1 MFHSRRALARER
13 TKALLG
19 ETTAAPDTASLSSRT
34 AKIVGTNSHG
44 WLKRQIAQAGLTIS
58 PATFLIVSFTLGAVT
73 VIALESFV
81 HRLFLPICFCLSAYL
96 PLHWLHGRSDSRAAD
111 FAADY
116 PSVLMATASSIQV
129 GLTPLLALER
139 ATKLLPPSNS
149 VHKEISRLLEA
160 LRLGSPKQVALSEFA
175 QYITLPE
182 LELFRSAFALALD
195 NGGRFAPTLQ
205 RLAQVSADRAM
216 LIKSA
221 RVSTANM
228 RMTANVL
235 LAITPFIVLTV
246 AVRTEN
252 YWHVLFT
259 NPTANFLASLGGGI
273 IALGYL
279 TLRRMSAFKP

>member
-1 MFHSRRALARER
+1 MFQSRRTIARER

-19 ETTAAPDTASLSSRT
+19 DTIATPEIHIRSPHSPAVGSASSQ
-34 AKIVGTNSHG
+34 G
-44 WLKRQIAQAGLTIS
+44 WLKTQIAQAGL
-58 PATFLIVSFTLGAVT
+58 ATSSSVIFFASLATGA
-73 VIALESFV
+73 IAVLVAVPFV
-81 HRLFLPICFCLSAYL
+81 HSFFLPLCFCLFAYL
-96 PLHWLHGRSDSRAAD
+96 PFHWLHSKGEHRAAE

-139 ATKLLPPSNS
+139 ATKLLPPSNM
-149 VHKEISRLLEA
+149 VHQEISKLLDS
-160 LRLGSPKQVALSEFA
+160 LRHGTPKHVALSDFA
-175 QYITLPE
+175 RNIALPE

-205 RLAQVSADRAM
+205 RLAHVSADRAI

-235 LAITPFIVLTV
+235 LVITPMIVMTIAL
-246 AVRTEN
+246 RTEN
-252 YWHVLFT
+252 FWQILFD
-259 NPTANFLASLGGGI
+259 NPTANFLGSLGSGI
-273 IALGYL
+273 IATGFF